1 MLELQRWLYG
11 GATAQ
16 LKTFTNAIEPLT
28 LLAGVGIAAIFG
40 FVHAFMP
47 GHGKTVLMSYF
58 LGCPGKP
65 ITGLTTSIILV
76 LTHVGSAVLMVLAGF
91 IVIRRTIGGAGR
103 APVFETASAV
113 FIVLIGIW
121 LLYNAVRHRHDDSN
135 LKNGAMLAVATGLVP
150 CPLTTFIMVYAV
162 TNGIIAA
169 GLLLTASMA
178 LGMVVTIALFA
189 IGTVLFRQRILH
201 FLERTTDV
209 RERVGQILE
218 SISAVAIIGFG
229 LWVLAS
235 R

>member
-103 APVFETASAV
+103 TPVFETASAV

>member
-150 CPLTTFIMVYAV
+150 CPLTTFIMVYHCGRLAAHRQHGIG
-162 TNGIIAA
+162 NGRHNRPICDRYCFIPSTHSALLGKDDGCARA
-169 GLLLTASMA
+169 GRANIRIHQRGRNHWIRSMGA
-178 LGMVVTIALFA
+178 
-189 IGTVLFRQRILH
+189 R
-201 FLERTTDV
+201 
-209 RERVGQILE
+209 
-218 SISAVAIIGFG
+218 
-229 LWVLAS
+229 
-235 R
+235 

>member
-91 IVIRRTIGGAGR
+91 IVIRSTIGGAGR

-218 SISAVAIIGFG
+218 SISAIAIIGFG